1 VIIFLTF
8 GLKLFLIL
16 KNKAVFLFLIKFFVT
31 YLILSGLYQF
41 YLTKNNKNGL
51 IKTDFITK
59 QVAYHTIFTG
69 KTFGY
74 SFKTE
79 PNIDEASMKLIINDK
94 YVARV
99 VEGCNAVSV
108 MILFWAFIIAFT
120 GKWYETLLFGLIGI
134 LLIYFIN
141 IARIFL
147 LTLAIDRYPQ
157 YSTFLHKIV
166 FPAIIYGFTFLLW
179 MIWVKRVE
187 NRTKVI

>member
-1 VIIFLTF
+1 M
-8 GLKLFLIL
+8 

-31 YLILSGLYQF
+31 YFILSGLYQF
-41 YLTKNNKNGL
+41 YLTKNNENGL
-51 IKTDFITK
+51 KKTDYITK

-69 KTFGY
+69 KILGY
-74 SFKTE
+74 NFKTE
-79 PNIDEASMKLIINDK
+79 PNIEEPSMKLIINEK

-108 MILFWAFIIAFT
+108 MILFWAFIIAFS
-120 GKWYETLLFGLIGI
+120 GKWDETLLFGIMGI

-147 LTLAIDRYPQ
+147 LTLAIDSYPQ
-157 YSTFLHKIV
+157 HSTFLHKIV

-187 NRTKVI
+187 NRT